1 MGMKHTLWL
10 DIDSGT
16 YGPIRGCVIVELTS
30 DQLDWFEDAS
40 DDERQTYGEDHGCRI
55 MEWS

>member
-1 MGMKHTLWL
+1 MKHTLWL